1 MKAFAITAATTASF
15 IISADAASRKYELA
29 KYAIGSGTL
38 LEREAARD
46 AQLEKD
52 AGIYEESKYGG
63 DRKGKEGL
71 STKDALV
78 EYSKSHRYGIVFGA

>member
-63 DRKGKEGL
+63 GKSKEGL